1 MKISLIPSILS
12 ALLTA
17 ALTFWIYNMSCSDEY
32 VVLLT
37 IGTALTFLFTLGTCM
52 SVSLPDSRDTI
63 NLKVWSGTMF
73 LLVIIATLCFALL
86 GVNLSA
92 YVVIETLLLVI
103 HLLVMWKFV
112 RRTR

>member
-1 MKISLIPSILS
+1 MKISLIPAILS
-12 ALLTA
+12 TLLTA
-17 ALTFWIYNMSCSDEY
+17 ALTFWIYNMSSSDEY

-37 IGTALTFLFTLGTCM
+37 VGTALTFLLTLGGCL

-73 LLVIIATLCFALL
+73 LLVGIAALCFAGL

-92 YVVIETLLLVI
+92 YVVIETLLLTI

-112 RRTR
+112 R